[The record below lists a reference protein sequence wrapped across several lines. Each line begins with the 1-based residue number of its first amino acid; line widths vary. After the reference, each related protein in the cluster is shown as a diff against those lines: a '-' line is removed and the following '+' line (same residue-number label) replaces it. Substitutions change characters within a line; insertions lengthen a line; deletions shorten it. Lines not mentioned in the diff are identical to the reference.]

1 MDVLPEFIRQW
12 EVAYTEA
19 DEIMIV
25 TTMHERK
32 MLLQVRSDAFV
43 ILPGGLGTLDELAD
57 TLDLRQLNQHSKPI
71 ILLNQ
76 DGYYDALL
84 AFLDHSISEK
94 FSREAVR
101 QQFLVARNLEEVLEL
116 LEQTAVSSND
126 SR

>member
-1 MDVLPEFIRQW
+1 
-12 EVAYTEA
+12 
-19 DEIMIV
+19 
-25 TTMHERK
+25 

-57 TLDLRQLNQHSKPI
+57 TLDLRQLNQHSNPI